1 MHVCTCFNFSPHS
14 FSDPL
19 LFVNVDISDCYDT
32 INSRKLYDIMEQ
44 ILVTA
49 AQNTVRD
56 NINVH
61 CYSVLIA
68 RLHVCVLGQDNIL
81 HYRS

>member
-1 MHVCTCFNFSPHS
+1 MHICTCLNFSPHS
-14 FSDPL
+14 FSEPL

-61 CYSVLIA
+61 LLLCAHCTLTCMCPRA
-68 RLHVCVLGQDNIL
+68 R
-81 HYRS
+81 